1 MSINSKRRGFTLVEL
16 LVVIAIIGVLIA
28 LLLPAVQAARE
39 AARRMQC
46 ANNFKQIGIALH
58 NYHDTHQGFPMEGT
72 IPTNNTVPTAT
83 APFGGYYFGIT
94 VRLLPFIEQT
104 QLFSQFTMGNYLTDT
119 TFSATDG
126 TATLSDAFYLCKT
139 VMPSWY
145 LCPSTPMRK
154 TRISVGGDAGT
165 PRYEG
170 AAAFTTHYFGIA
182 GSIGIKSDG
191 TTYEPLYSAPNSAG
205 SGDSLVAK
213 NGFFYPGSETS
224 FSTISDGTSNT
235 FAYSEIAWEGC
246 QQYRAWY
253 RGSFM
258 RGSGS
263 TATYSMMSA
272 KSVSVYLKK
281 TSSPWY
287 DTGTGKQLQI
297 NGGPKHVNDST
308 TTVYTLYQG
317 YSNLGV
323 WGSNHSGGCQF
334 LLGDGSVR
342 FVTETINSDVLL
354 SCGSGNGGESVS
366 PP

>member
-1 MSINSKRRGFTLVEL
+1 MSINPRKRAFTLVEL

-46 ANNFKQIGIALH
+46 SNNFKQIGIALH
-58 NYHDTHQGFPMEGT
+58 NYHDTNQGFPMEGT
-72 IPTNNTVPTAT
+72 IPPNNTAPTAT
-83 APFGGYYFGIT
+83 APFGGYYLGIT

-104 QLFSQFTMGNYLTDT
+104 QLFSQFTMSNYLTT
-119 TFSATDG
+119 AAFSATDG
-126 TATLSDAFYLCKT
+126 GSSLSDAFYLSKT

-145 LCPSTPMRK
+145 LCPSTPMKKSRL
-154 TRISVGGDAGT
+154 SAGGDAGN

-170 AAAFTTHYFGIA
+170 TAAYATHYYGIA
-182 GSIGIKSDG
+182 GSIGVRLDG
-191 TTYEPLYSAPNSAG
+191 TVYEPLYVTPATPA
-205 SGDSLVAK
+205 DSLVAK
-213 NGFFYPGSETS
+213 NGFFYPDSQTN

-235 FAYSEIAWEGC
+235 FAFSEMAWEGC
-246 QQYRAWY
+246 QHYRAWY

-258 RGSGS
+258 RGSGT

-272 KSVSVYLKK
+272 KSVSVYLGK
-281 TSSPWY
+281 TSSPYY
-287 DTGTGKQLQI
+287 DTTQQLQI

-308 TTVYTLYQG
+308 TTVYNLYKN

-323 WGSNHSGGCQF
+323 WGSNHNGGCQF

-342 FVTETINSDVLL
+342 FVSETINSDVMLA
-354 SCGSGNGGESVS
+354 CGSGNGGEPVS